1 LKTQNG
7 VVFGIETFI
16 QHIFALCRSPATP
29 TISTSQPRAVLA
41 RPGISVGNSRAA
53 ARYYYFLLL
62 FLFRRPD
69 RLRSVPVFVSINII
83 LNCSQQFSQQ

>member
-16 QHIFALCRSPATP
+16 QHIFALCRLPATP

-41 RPGISVGNSRAA
+41 RPGISVGIQHR
-53 ARYYYFLLL
+53 RCRWPVLLLLLLLLLL
-62 FLFRRPD
+62 F
-69 RLRSVPVFVSINII
+69 
-83 LNCSQQFSQQ
+83 